1 MAEKLIADKHIDT
14 RHTVETHK
22 NFFER
27 VDERWLQDLVNTA
40 QDLRGALPADC
51 HPPIN
56 SAVEHLQA
64 KWKVRVHGLP

>member
-27 VDERWLQDLVNTA
+27 VNEQWLQDLVNTA
-40 QDLRGALPADC
+40 QDLRSALPADC
-51 HPPIN
+51 HPGIN
-56 SAVEHLQA
+56 ANVEHLQA
-64 KWKVRVHGLP
+64 KWKVREAK